1 MKTAL
6 ITGAT
11 QGIGLELA
19 KLFAQNG
26 NNLILIARDEIRLQS
41 IAKELTLNNITVK
54 TFAKDLSIIDN
65 AQYIYEELKAQHIAV
80 DYVVNNAG
88 YGINDQYVDIDW
100 RKEES
105 MFNLNMI
112 TVAYFTKM
120 FARDMKERNFG
131 RILNVGST
139 ASFQPGPYMAGY
151 CATKA
156 FVLSLSEAVNYEL
169 RKSNVSVSTLCPG
182 VTDSKFHAFAKTE
195 STMMSKRLSHAT
207 PLAVAKYGFKI
218 MMQKKSLG
226 IYGISNKIMVFSTRL
241 TCRKMVVA
249 LSAQLLR
256 R

>member
-41 IAKELTLNNITVK
+41 IAKELTLHNITVK

-65 AQYIYEELKAQHIAV
+65 AQYIYEELKAQQIAV

-120 FARDMKERNFG
+120 FARDMKEQNFG

>member
-54 TFAKDLSIIDN
+54 TFAKDLSIIDD